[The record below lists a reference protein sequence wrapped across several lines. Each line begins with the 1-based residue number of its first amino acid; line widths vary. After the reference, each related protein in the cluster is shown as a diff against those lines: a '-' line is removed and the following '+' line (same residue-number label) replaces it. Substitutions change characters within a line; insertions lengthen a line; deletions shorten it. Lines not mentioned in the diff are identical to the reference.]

1 MQSCRTYWTI
11 NHVECWLEW
20 SNWMVSLVFLPM
32 SAKMGVFGADL
43 WIFLADRTIE
53 FAGDLKMFY
62 YRDLG
67 QWPCVKAFLLDT
79 CLIVQDSFN
88 ALLDYFHIKYRG

>member
-1 MQSCRTYWTI
+1 MAAILLVGRC
-11 NHVECWLEW
+11 LEW

-32 SAKMGVFGADL
+32 SAKMGIYAADL
-43 WIFLADRTIE
+43 WIFLADRKIG

-88 ALLDYFHIKYRG
+88 ALLDYFHIKYCG

>member
-1 MQSCRTYWTI
+1 MAALGRDELVCCR
-11 NHVECWLEW
+11 LEW

-32 SAKMGVFGADL
+32 SAKMGIFAADL
-43 WIFLADRTIE
+43 WIFLAD
-53 FAGDLKMFY
+53 
-62 YRDLG
+62 RDLG